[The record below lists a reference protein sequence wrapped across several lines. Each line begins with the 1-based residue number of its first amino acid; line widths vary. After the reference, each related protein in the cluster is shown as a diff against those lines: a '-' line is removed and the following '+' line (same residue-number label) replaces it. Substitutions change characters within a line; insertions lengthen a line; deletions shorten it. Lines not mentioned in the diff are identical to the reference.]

1 MSARAAD
8 AARCTVIA
16 EAGVNHNGSVAIAH
30 QLVDAAAD
38 AGADVVKFQTFRA
51 DKLASRHAH
60 KAAYQERL
68 TDAGQSQLEMLR
80 ALELSEAA
88 HRELLR
94 HCTERGV
101 EFMSSPFDAESL
113 DFLVSLGVRR
123 IKLGS
128 GELTNAPLLLAAART
143 GLPLILSTG
152 MSTLSDVEAALGV
165 LAYGYGAAAGAAAA
179 PPPSKSAFRE
189 AWACASARAR
199 VAERAA
205 LLHCTTEYPAPRGQI
220 NLRAMNTLRDAF
232 AIPCGY
238 SDHTEGHAVSLA
250 AVALGAG
257 FIEKHFT
264 LSRSMPG
271 PDHQASVEPAELK
284 ALVDGVREIEDALGD
299 GVKVPVPV
307 EVANMAVARKSLVA
321 ARAITKGANI
331 TAEDLTVKRPGTG
344 LSPFDYWELLGTAAR
359 HDHAPDDLIRGAHTP
374 AP

>member
-1 MSARAAD
+1 MTKARAD
-8 AARCTVIA
+8 DTRCTVIA
-16 EAGVNHNGSVAIAH
+16 EAGVNHNGSVDTAH
-30 QLVDAAAD
+30 RLVDAAAD
-38 AGADVVKFQTFRA
+38 AGADVVKFQTFKA

-68 TDAGQSQLEMLR
+68 TDTGQSQLEMLR
-80 ALELSEAA
+80 ALELSEPA

-94 HCTERGV
+94 HCSERGV

-165 LAYGYGAAAGAAAA
+165 LAFGYGAPAASA
-179 PPPSKSAFRE
+179 PSKAAFRE
-189 AWACASARAR
+189 AWACAASRAR
-199 VAERAA
+199 VAESLV
-205 LLHCTTEYPAPRGQI
+205 LLHCTTEYPAPRGQV
-220 NLRAMNTLRDAF
+220 NLRAMGTLKGAF
-232 AIPCGY
+232 GLRCGY

-250 AVALGAG
+250 AVALGACV
-257 FIEKHFT
+257 IEKHFT
-264 LSRSMPG
+264 LSRSMQG
-271 PDHQASVEPAELK
+271 PDHQASAEPEALK

-307 EVANMAVARKSLVA
+307 EIANMAVARKSLVA
-321 ARAITKGANI
+321 ARAIAKGSSI

-344 LSPFDYWELLGTAAR
+344 LSPFDYWELLGTAAQ
-359 HDHAPDDLIRGAHTP
+359 HEHAPDDLIRGAHPP

>member
-1 MSARAAD
+1 MS
-8 AARCTVIA
+8 ARCTVIA
-16 EAGVNHNGSVAIAH
+16 EAGVNHNGSLDTAH
-30 QLVDAAAD
+30 RLVDAAAD
-38 AGADVVKFQTFRA
+38 AGADVVKFQTFKA

-68 TDAGQSQLEMLR
+68 TDTGQSQLEMLR

-88 HRELLR
+88 HRELLL
-94 HCTERGV
+94 HCGERGV
-101 EFMSSPFDAESL
+101 EFMSSPFDADSL
-113 DFLVSLGVRR
+113 AFLVSLGVRR

-165 LAYGYGAAAGAAAA
+165 LAFGYGAPAGAA
-179 PPPSKSAFRE
+179 PSKAAFRE
-189 AWACASARAR
+189 AWACAASRR
-199 VAERAA
+199 LVAGKAA
-205 LLHCTTEYPAPRGQI
+205 LLHCTTEYPAPRGQV

-232 AIPCGY
+232 TGVECGY

-250 AVALGAG
+250 AVALGAR

-264 LSRSMPG
+264 LSRAMPG
-271 PDHQASVEPAELK
+271 PDHQASAEPAAFK
-284 ALVDGVREIEDALGD
+284 ALVDGIREIEDALGD
-299 GVKVPVPV
+299 GAKVPVAV

-321 ARAITKGANI
+321 ARPIALGAVI
-331 TAEDLTVKRPGTG
+331 GPDDLAVKRPGTG
-344 LSPFDYWELLGTAAR
+344 MSPFDYWEVLGTPAQR
-359 HDHAPDDLIRGAHTP
+359 DHAPDDLIGRAP